1 MSRRKNRRRDRSEA
15 EKKVEQRS
23 VNEDNTILESNSNK
37 QSPSDVNTTVDTLM
51 QADPADLL
59 PFPKHQSRDIVPTT
73 ATVSCQ
79 NALLEVESAAKFP
92 STKPMDL
99 DLNPIGNQLE
109 NNVAGKNKRKKKKK
123 KVEQQS
129 VNEDNTILET
139 YSNKQSPSGVNT
151 TVATLMQADS
161 ADLLPF
167 PEHQSR
173 DIVPT
178 TAAVSCQNALLEVE
192 SAAKFPSTNPM
203 DLDLNPI
210 ENHLENNVAGKK
222 KRKMKKNKK
231 NCTAA
236 MTNLQ
241 VTFPNAES
249 AVQLPTQEPLQVAF
263 PNAESTVQL
272 PAQELQGLDMNLA
285 DNLEV
290 KSGNRKQKKRKQKN
304 LNKSTSNVLDVDST
318 AKQLAPKYQE
328 RDINLQVTLPN
339 AESSVQLPAQEP
351 LQVTF
356 PNAESAVQLPAQ
368 ELQGLDMNLANNLEV
383 KSGNR
388 KQKKRKKKNLNKPTS
403 NVLDVDSTAKLLAP
417 KNQESDIN
425 MTEIEKKSESGEK
438 PASNVL
444 VVDSTAKLLVPKNQ
458 ESDINMTEIE
468 KKSESGEKSASG
480 KKKRWKKKKLNK
492 PASNV
497 IDVESTAKVLA
508 PVHHKRDIS
517 SLSNLELKIANGL
530 KRKRGENIEPTSD
543 DQHVELTEQLLPP
556 DNQEKKKK
564 KKIRKVKKATD
575 NNIDNVKTATQDS
588 LSFAREETEVLGAGS
603 VKLCPEDVNVVSVQT
618 ELTPTVKATTTTCES
633 YENGSYLAFPEKN
646 SVESCSVGTHLPSS
660 AFAREETEVLGAGA
674 VKLCPEDVNVVS
686 IQTELTPTVKAT
698 TTTCENYES
707 GSYLA
712 LPEKNSVESCSVG
725 THLPSSAEVT
735 MHHGTPLRRKLLI
748 LDLNGL
754 LADIVLPHPKD
765 CKADTGISGRA
776 IFKRPFCDDFLKF
789 CFERFHVAIWS
800 SRSKR
805 IIVRVVD
812 YLLGDLKHKL
822 LFCWDMSHCTMT
834 RYKTLEI
841 KHKPLVCKDLRK
853 IWEKHWDKG
862 DFDESNTLLLDDS
875 PYKALLNP
883 VHTTIFPD
891 SFNYRLKDD
900 NSLGPGGD
908 LRMYLEN
915 LAEAEHVQKYVE
927 EHPFGQPAISE
938 NSANWGF
945 YSEVIKSICE
955 RANCG
960 DSV

>member
-249 AVQLPTQEPLQVAF
+249 AVQLP
-263 PNAESTVQL
+263 
-272 PAQELQGLDMNLA
+272 
-285 DNLEV
+285 
-290 KSGNRKQKKRKQKN
+290 
-304 LNKSTSNVLDVDST
+304 
-318 AKQLAPKYQE
+318 
-328 RDINLQVTLPN
+328 
-339 AESSVQLPAQEP
+339 
-351 LQVTF
+351 
-356 PNAESAVQLPAQ
+356 AQ

-425 MTEIEKKSESGEK
+425 MTEIEKKSESGEKSASGKKKRWKKKKLNK